1 MKNLATLEQ
10 IQKILPQ
17 EFPKYQQA
25 TMANNESK
33 IGLLNFYYVSGTIPN
48 EQVVKFQ
55 RLIHRLTRGNSFLYL
70 SSNKEEDDTYELK
83 KRI

>member
-55 RLIHRLTRGNSFLYL
+55 RLIH
-70 SSNKEEDDTYELK
+70 
-83 KRI
+83 